1 GRETMKVPQ
10 SLRDLVE
17 GAESLVYVED
27 LSGKKGVM
35 QAINPVAKL
44 VAIIG
49 MIIASLLITN
59 ISYLLAICL
68 VPLALAAA
76 SRMPM
81 KHFFSRT
88 ALIPVFAAVISI
100 PILFLTSGTPFW
112 ATSLGGLNI
121 AVTMEGLSKFGVFT
135 VRVWFCVASLTL
147 LILSTGFDRTLKM
160 LSTLKV
166 PTIMIQLFSLTYRY
180 FFVSIEEA
188 QSVLMAKEARTYV
201 HKRSFN
207 LQSLKD
213 LGAIIASLFIR
224 TYERSERVYLAMK
237 ARGFQIEADNKHTMP
252 KLRVGDVA
260 FSSAIIVAFAVIALL

>member
-1 GRETMKVPQ
+1 MKVPQ

-35 QAINPVAKL
+35 QAINPIAKL

-59 ISYLLAICL
+59 LSYLLAICV
-68 VPLALAAA
+68 VPLVLAAA
-76 SRMPM
+76 SRIPFE
-81 KHFFSRT
+81 HFLSRT
-88 ALIPVFAAVISI
+88 ALIPLFAAAISI
-100 PILFLTSGTPFW
+100 PVLFLTAGSPVW
-112 ATSLGGLNI
+112 AASLGGINL
-121 AVTMEGLSKFGVFT
+121 AVTTEGLSRFAVFS
-135 VRVWFCVASLTL
+135 VRVWFCVATLTL
-147 LILSTGFDRTLKM
+147 LILSTGFEKTLKL
-160 LSTLKV
+160 LSTLRV
-166 PTIMIQLFSLTYRY
+166 PTLIVQLFSLTYRY

-188 QSVLMAKEARTYV
+188 QSVLIAKEARTYV
-201 HKRSFN
+201 HKRSLN

-237 ARGFQIEADNKHTMP
+237 ARGFQIENDNKHAIP
-252 KLRVGDVA
+252 ALRIRDVA
-260 FSSAIIVAFAVIALL
+260 FASSIIVAFALIALL